1 MFVFTHGRLKSGWS
15 HSRVRWHFFVR
26 GCILFV
32 VGRLVNF
39 SLVIPFVEAIVFH
52 KQIPIMNGIEFTGV
66 SLLAGSFQVML
77 ALGLSMIVC
86 GFLVPYIVSICEIRM
101 KDLIF
106 RRRATRILFGVD
118 SEPLLGDN
126 ETFSNHGRPM
136 WNVYVAPIIIAICA
150 FGSIILENYFIVSA
164 QLLHHDN
171 IDSWPMYNAPA
182 DTLLKVLWRVIVY
195 PGNET
200 FIGGASGS
208 ISYPLLGWLP
218 LALMGMGAGVC
229 FRKTRS
235 KSLSLWLLLLGL
247 FGICCFMVIRFAPLT
262 YLNYRGPPRGDHV
275 GPGNGILALCK
286 YPPDLPFISLTMG
299 LNCLLLA
306 LCVQLDDY
314 LHHSNNKVHL
324 KQSSAFLSPLTTT
337 TTTTDTDE
345 PFIASDSPQS
355 VFSALSTSADSA
367 SRHTEVPMTLLIPHS
382 SSVVRS
388 LSVSIVHPIYVFGK
402 TPLFFYLLHWWML
415 MLFSA
420 LLFNIR
426 GSNGLREPLNALPL
440 MLCLV
445 LMLFV
450 CRRFLKFK
458 SSTSPQSLW
467 RLL

>member
-1 MFVFTHGRLKSGWS
+1 
-15 HSRVRWHFFVR
+15 
-26 GCILFV
+26 
-32 VGRLVNF
+32 
-39 SLVIPFVEAIVFH
+39 
-52 KQIPIMNGIEFTGV
+52 
-66 SLLAGSFQVML
+66 
-77 ALGLSMIVC
+77 
-86 GFLVPYIVSICEIRM
+86 
-101 KDLIF
+101 
-106 RRRATRILFGVD
+106 
-118 SEPLLGDN
+118 
-126 ETFSNHGRPM
+126 
-136 WNVYVAPIIIAICA
+136 
-150 FGSIILENYFIVSA
+150 
-164 QLLHHDN
+164 
-171 IDSWPMYNAPA
+171 MYNAPA

-275 GPGNGILALCK
+275 GPGTGILALCK

-314 LHHSNNKVHL
+314 LHSSNNKMLL
-324 KQSSAFLSPLTTT
+324 KQTSAFLSPLTSA
-337 TTTTDTDE
+337 TTDDTAEE
-345 PFIASDSPQS
+345 PFITSDSPQS
-355 VFSALSTSADSA
+355 LFSALSSSPTSPSSHAD
-367 SRHTEVPMTLLIPHS
+367 VPMTQLAPDS
-382 SSVVRS
+382 SGVVRS
-388 LSVSIVHPIYVFGK
+388 RSFSLLYPIYVFGK
-402 TPLFFYLLHWWML
+402 TPLFFYLLHWWVL

-440 MLCLV
+440 ILCLV

-450 CRRFLKFK
+450 CCRFLKFK
-458 SSTSPQSLW
+458 SNTSPQSLW